1 MLNAGVPGRGGE
13 YITGEIHR
21 AGKEEKEETLVL
33 VLQVG
38 NDKVWRYL
46 LYVGLEKIWD
56 LNHVL

>member
-1 MLNAGVPGRGGE
+1 MLVFLAGGGE
-13 YITGEIHR
+13 YITGEILR

-33 VLQVG
+33 VLQIR